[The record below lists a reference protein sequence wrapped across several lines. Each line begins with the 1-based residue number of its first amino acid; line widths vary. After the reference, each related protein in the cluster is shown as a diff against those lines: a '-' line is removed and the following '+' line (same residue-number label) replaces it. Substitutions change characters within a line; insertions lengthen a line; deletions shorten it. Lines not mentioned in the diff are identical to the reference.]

1 MSERQAPIYF
11 QLDQGERASH
21 LRVNQ
26 LLART
31 VYERLAKMLR
41 ESMPQEQSGPA
52 CDSDEDEQFMRGR
65 GHSTIFLDGDRGTG
79 KTTVIV
85 NLPRYLDSPE
95 VKAQYP
101 SLADDVHIFRPIDPS
116 QLEDGDNLFLDV
128 VVAAVLGD
136 KDVNAQ
142 RERNHQEWQALHC
155 SLQRLGSALQGSET
169 QNVGFGLDKLRAF
182 MGAQELAGA
191 VHEFF
196 SRAATLLGKRL
207 LVLPI
212 DDVDT
217 TLHRAF
223 ENLEVVRR
231 YLASPVL
238 LPIVCGDLS
247 LYREV
252 TWRDAFKRLTK
263 DTAAYHEQA
272 KPFADDLAREYLRK
286 ILPLH
291 RRVPMLGVDD
301 FLKND
306 GILLGTESEA
316 GNASLLTLPQFGAWL
331 QALLAGAVNGHENSR
346 LPIPIPTVRALSQLL
361 FRVRDE
367 IPALEEALRI
377 GREPLP
383 ETDLMQ
389 RIFARQRGETPSG
402 MRIGPQASPA
412 SGSNRVSLQTWREA
426 LLGHFMY
433 ETRAGAVCLVLM
445 AAQHWRQNKAT
456 SVLATPLFEPLKQID
471 QPVLRYVET
480 RAALN
485 WKADLDLRLPASWVQ
500 SLPNES
506 ILPFATPEI
515 GRAVKLKRRDQDLMN
530 VGGRVLRLVL
540 DLATHRNFYAS
551 SKQAT
556 LICSGRILELI
567 VTSLVRDPTW
577 QDIERIQ
584 IGSPFHS
591 AATVAPTKPVLIDN
605 DEEEDEEPSQ
615 AAEEEDGGK
624 FRHDVDLH
632 VFLDEIITWR
642 KDHRIAEWV
651 QSPWLIYCSLNKAFN
666 QAPSFNKPLSVGQ
679 QPSTERTSLV
689 VESSLAAFNSF
700 WAAIASFEK
709 GPLFN
714 LPMQLSNVNLNPD
727 RDFELNEL
735 FLQNIRPLLGR
746 QHIDEAHHDERVVS
760 IARTLAQHPL
770 RKKLNEL
777 AAALKQA
784 EPLPQARQ
792 EPTLT
797 ARDRLIS
804 VLKLRKELKQL
815 KVVTLVKALTKQA
828 AANGIEPTDF
838 AGQVYELMDQYHR
851 GDAVMRNLESAIKEL
866 HNKH

>member
-1 MSERQAPIYF
+1 MSERRTPIYF
-11 QLDQGERASH
+11 QLNQGERASH
-21 LRVNQ
+21 LKVNQ
-26 LLART
+26 LLARA
-31 VYERLAKMLR
+31 VYERLAKMLH
-41 ESMPQEQSGPA
+41 ESLPQEQSGPGRE
-52 CDSDEDEQFMRGR
+52 SDEDERFMRGR

-85 NLPRYLDSPE
+85 NLQQYLESRE
-95 VKAQYP
+95 VKDQFP

-142 RERNHQEWQALHC
+142 REHKHQEWQALHG

-169 QNVGFGLDKLRAF
+169 QNVGVGLDKLRAF
-182 MGAQELAGA
+182 MGSRELAGA

-196 SRAATLLGKRL
+196 SKAATLLGKRL

-306 GILLGTESEA
+306 EILLGTE
-316 GNASLLTLPQFGAWL
+316 GDVTDVSLLTLPQFGAWL

-361 FRVRDE
+361 FRVREE
-367 IPALEEALRI
+367 IPLLEEAVGT
-377 GREPLP
+377 GRESLP

-389 RIFARQRGETPSG
+389 RIFNRQRGETLSG
-402 MRIGPQASPA
+402 TRIGTQARPA
-412 SGSNRVSLQTWREA
+412 SSSNRVSLHTWHEA
-426 LLGHFMY
+426 LLRHFMY
-433 ETRAGAVCLVLM
+433 EARAGAVCLVLM
-445 AAQHWRQNKAT
+445 AAQHWRQNKST
-456 SVLATPLFEPLKQID
+456 SVLATPLFEPLKQVD
-471 QPVLRYVET
+471 QPILRYIET
-480 RAALN
+480 RTSLN
-485 WKADLDLRLPASWVQ
+485 WKTDLELRLPASWVQ

-515 GRAVKLKRRDQDLMN
+515 GRAVKLKRRDQELMTA
-530 VGGRVLRLVL
+530 GGRVLRLLL

-556 LICSGRILELI
+556 LICSGRVLELV

-605 DEEEDEEPSQ
+605 DEEEEEPSMG
-615 AAEEEDGGK
+615 AEESNSGT
-624 FRHDVDLH
+624 FRGDTDLR
-632 VFLDEIITWR
+632 VFLDEIVTWR
-642 KDHRIAEWV
+642 KAHRIAKWV
-651 QSPWLIYCSLNKAFN
+651 QSPWLIYCALNKAFN

-679 QPSTERTSLV
+679 QPTTERTSLV
-689 VESSLAAFNSF
+689 VESALAAFNSF
-700 WAAIASFEK
+700 WAAVASFEK

-735 FLQNIRPLLGR
+735 YLQNIRPLLGR
-746 QHIDEAHHDERVVS
+746 QQIDEAFDEEQVVS
-760 IARTLAQHPL
+760 IARTLAEHPL
-770 RKKLNEL
+770 RKRLNEL
-777 AAALKQA
+777 AAALKQS
-784 EPLPQARQ
+784 EPPSHARQ
-792 EPTLT
+792 EPSVT

-804 VLKLRKELKQL
+804 ILKLRKDL
-815 KVVTLVKALTKQA
+815 KVLRIDTLVKALVKQA
-828 AANGIEPTDF
+828 AANGIAPMDF
-838 AGQVYELMDQYHR
+838 AGQVFDLMDQHHR
-851 GDAVMRNLESAIKEL
+851 GDNLIRNLEAAIEKL
-866 HNKH
+866 RNMR

>member
-1 MSERQAPIYF
+1 MSEHRTPIYF
-11 QLDQGERASH
+11 QLNQGERASH

-26 LLART
+26 LLARP
-31 VYERLAKMLR
+31 VYERLAMMLR
-41 ESMPQEQSGPA
+41 ESLPQDGNGNGCEF
-52 CDSDEDEQFMRGR
+52 DEEERFTRGR

-85 NLPRYLDSPE
+85 NLPQYLKSQE
-95 VKAQYP
+95 VTEQFP
-101 SLADDVHIFRPIDPS
+101 GLADDVHIFRPIDPS

-142 RERNHQEWQALHC
+142 RELKHQDWQALHA

-182 MGAQELAGA
+182 MGSQELAGA

-231 YLASPVL
+231 YLSSPVL

-291 RRVPMLGVDD
+291 RRLPMLGVDD

-306 GILLGTESEA
+306 EILLGAEEA
-316 GNASLLTLPQFGAWL
+316 KDASLLTLPQFGAWL
-331 QALLAGAVNGHENSR
+331 QTLLAGAVNGHENSR
-346 LPIPIPTVRALSQLL
+346 LLIPIPTVRALSQLL

-367 IPALEEALRI
+367 IPLLEEALGT

-389 RIFARQRGETPSG
+389 RIFNRQRGETPSEI
-402 MRIGPQASPA
+402 RIAPQAPPA
-412 SGSNRVSLQTWREA
+412 SRSNRVSLSTWHEA

-433 ETRAGAVCLVLM
+433 ETRAGAACLVLM

-456 SVLATPLFEPLKQID
+456 SVLATPLFDPLRQVD
-471 QPVLRYVET
+471 QPILRYIET

-485 WKADLDLRLPASWVQ
+485 WKADLELRLPASWVQ

-506 ILPFATPEI
+506 ILPFASPEI
-515 GRAVKLKRRDQDLMN
+515 GRAVKLKRGDQDLMTA
-530 VGGRVLRLVL
+530 GGWVLRLVL

-556 LICSGRILELI
+556 LICSGRILELV

-584 IGSPFHS
+584 VGSPFHS

-605 DEEEDEEPSQ
+605 DEEEEEPSQ
-615 AAEEEDGGK
+615 VTQESVSGT
-624 FRHDVDLH
+624 FRSDVDLR

-642 KDHRIAEWV
+642 KDHRISEWA

-679 QPSTERTSLV
+679 QPTTERTSLV
-689 VESSLAAFNSF
+689 VESALAAFNSF
-700 WAAIASFEK
+700 WAAVASFEK

-714 LPMQLSNVNLNPD
+714 LPIQLSNVNLNPD
-727 RDFELNEL
+727 KDFELNEL
-735 FLQNIRPLLGR
+735 FLQNIRPFLGR
-746 QHIDEAHHDERVVS
+746 QHIDEAVDDEEVIS

-770 RKKLNEL
+770 RKKLREL
-777 AAALKQA
+777 TAALKQA
-784 EPLPQARQ
+784 EPPLQVRQ
-792 EPTLT
+792 EPSVT

-804 VLKLRKELKQL
+804 ILKLRKELKRFRGD
-815 KVVTLVKALTKQA
+815 TLIQAIIEQA
-828 AANGIEPTDF
+828 AAYGMPPTDF
-838 AGQVYELMDQYHR
+838 AAQVYDLMDQHHR
-851 GDAVMRNLESAIKEL
+851 GDAVMRNLEAAIKEL
-866 HNKH
+866 RNKR